1 MTTNRCSCLTYYY
14 KMLSTNIR
22 AIVGDMTD
30 TIYVHLQDAIRVTQP
45 EVEKLWGM
53 SQEWGAVILPTVVS
67 IAVFVFG
74 VLIDRCL
81 KANDEKNETI
91 AFRDALFG
99 WIDLVKEPVEKQVE
113 CLQVFSKAIKEN
125 RTLQNERL
133 AFSRNMVDKI
143 DMATAENVIKYL
155 MFNSSKPK
163 EDRKAVNSFNLISQ
177 IDFLKS
183 LEAEIRKQ
191 YDAYQRESLGLFGD
205 WNKNIVQI
213 QRLCAGNYTLIE
225 DDALIMEKL
234 IDILYEWKL
243 TSQED
248 KEVDIPKAYN
258 SLIVPILKR
267 CETHQFC
274 QSRHTEIDGIKESA
288 LELANVYKR
297 WHSIAD
303 GFSKVFADYA
313 THAHNA
319 LKALIEAKT
328 YFVENTRAIK

>member
-1 MTTNRCSCLTYYY
+1 
-14 KMLSTNIR
+14 MLSTNIR
-22 AIVGDMTD
+22 AIVGDMPD
-30 TIYVHLQDAIRVTQP
+30 TIYVHLQDAIQVAQP

-53 SQEWGAVILPTVVS
+53 SIEGGAVILPMVVS

-133 AFSRNMVDKI
+133 EFSRNMVDKI

-163 EDRKAVNSFNLISQ
+163 KDRRAVNSFNLISQ
-177 IDFLKS
+177 IDYLKS
-183 LEAEIRKQ
+183 LEMEIRKQ
-191 YDAYQRESLGLFGD
+191 YEAYQRESMGLFGD
-205 WNKNIVQI
+205 WNKNIEQI
-213 QRLCAGNYTLIE
+213 QRLCVGHYTRIE
-225 DDALIMEKL
+225 SEALIMKEL

-243 TSQED
+243 ASQED

-258 SLIVPILKR
+258 SLIVPILNR
-267 CETHQFC
+267 CEMHLFC
-274 QSRHTEIDGIKESA
+274 QSGYADVDGIKESA

-297 WHSIAD
+297 WHSIAE

-313 THAHNA
+313 AHAHNA

-328 YFVENTRAIK
+328 YFVENTSAIK